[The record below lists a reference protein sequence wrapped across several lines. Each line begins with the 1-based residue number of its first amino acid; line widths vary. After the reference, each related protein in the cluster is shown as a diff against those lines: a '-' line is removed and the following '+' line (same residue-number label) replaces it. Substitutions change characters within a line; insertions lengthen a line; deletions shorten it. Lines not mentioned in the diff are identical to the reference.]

1 MNVTQAIQN
10 PLGVTVFG
18 SAVLRVEPDVASLNF
33 TVSRLEQH
41 PKDAFAATRKAV
53 QKVRDYLT
61 QAGIEDVGSSR
72 INLSQ
77 SFRYVG
83 GENTFLG
90 YQAEISFHLLLSDLE
105 RMEEILSGVVD
116 AGVNKI
122 NAVAF
127 QTTRLKELRAEARRR
142 AVAAAQE
149 KAEIYCAAAGVTLG
163 NVIHIEDVNPEQLRG
178 REGHMA
184 REAIKPDDDG
194 PLKAFDPGSI
204 VVGGAVMV
212 TFALAE

>member
-18 SAVLRVEPDVASLNF
+18 SAVLRVEPDIASLNF

-41 PKDAFAATRKAV
+41 PKDAFTATRKAV
-53 QKVRDYLT
+53 QKVRDYLAH
-61 QAGIEDVGSSR
+61 AGIEDVGSSR

-77 SFRYVG
+77 SFRYVE

-90 YQAEISFHLLLSDLE
+90 YQAEVSFHLLLTDLE
-105 RMEEILSGVVD
+105 RMEEVLSGVVD
-116 AGVNKI
+116 AGANKI
-122 NAVAF
+122 NAVNF

-142 AVAAAQE
+142 AVAAARE
-149 KAEIYCAAAGVTLG
+149 KAEIYCEAAGVTLG
-163 NVIHIEDVNPEQLRG
+163 NVQHIEDVNPEQLRG
-178 REGHMA
+178 REGHVV
-184 REAIKPDDDG
+184 REIAPDDDG

-212 TFALAE
+212 AFAIEQ